1 MSHPLPPSLRPLR
14 PHPLL
19 NPSLLPLLLLL
30 RSPRSISVTSR
41 QRTPFLL
48 SIGPRPKPVAISSGT
63 SLVWRK
69 LGNSTTRRSRTLAR
83 SVGTQLG
90 RSSTSR
96 TRTGSVPC
104 RAWCTSSRSTG
115 GRWDRYRDS
124 SRLCIILIITSSYTL
139 TVWVAVNR
147 EENVWDSANTVL
159 FVMEFK
165 WP

>member
-1 MSHPLPPSLRPLR
+1 MSHPLLPSLHPLR

-19 NPSLLPLLLLL
+19 NPSLLPLPLLLL
-30 RSPRSISVTSR
+30 QSPRSISVTSH
-41 QRTPFLL
+41 QRMPSPL
-48 SIGPRPKPVAISSGT
+48 SIGPRLKPVAISSGT

-69 LGNSTTRRSRTLAR
+69 PGNSTTRRSRTLAQ

-96 TRTGSVPC
+96 MKTGSDPC
-104 RAWCTSSRSTG
+104 HAWCTSFRSTG

-147 EENVWDSANTVL
+147 EENVWDSANAL
-159 FVMEFK
+159 YSL
-165 WP
+165 